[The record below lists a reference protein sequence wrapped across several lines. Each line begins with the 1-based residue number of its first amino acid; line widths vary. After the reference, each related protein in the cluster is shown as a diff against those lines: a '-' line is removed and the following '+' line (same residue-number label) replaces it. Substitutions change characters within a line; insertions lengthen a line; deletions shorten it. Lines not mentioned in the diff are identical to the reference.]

1 MIRHTPGVIQNDWSW
16 RDSGSITAVRFAL
29 TTPEELDME
38 LKVIKDEEAYIH
50 LGLAGKMDVSGVQ
63 EMEGKFI
70 SLIASG
76 KKNAL
81 VDISGVSF
89 VGSMGLRVF
98 LTAAKS
104 LSWEKKSLILL
115 NPQPMVNEV
124 LEASSF
130 QDVVAIEHN
139 YPSALEKAKA

>member
-1 MIRHTPGVIQNDWSW
+1 
-16 RDSGSITAVRFAL
+16 
-29 TTPEELDME
+29 ME
-38 LKVIKDEEAYIH
+38 LKVIKDDEAYIH
-50 LGLAGKMDVSGVQ
+50 LGLDGKMDVSGVQ
-63 EMEGKFI
+63 EMESKFI
-70 SLIASG
+70 SLVASG

-139 YPSALEKAKA
+139 YQSALEKAKA

>member
-1 MIRHTPGVIQNDWSW
+1 MTGVGAIPAQSP
-16 RDSGSITAVRFAL
+16 RFAL

-38 LKVIKDEEAYIH
+38 LKVIKDDETYIH
-50 LGLAGKMDVSGVQ
+50 LGLAGKMDISGVQ
-63 EMEGKFI
+63 EMESKFI

-139 YPSALEKAKA
+139 YQSALEKAKA

>member
-139 YPSALEKAKA
+139 YQSALEKAKA